1 METMGIEDIC
11 NYLEISSTIGTAG
24 QPTADQF
31 AEIAAAGYEVV
42 VNLALSDST
51 NALSQERE
59 LVEGRGMIYIHIPVV
74 WEDPSEA
81 DLAAFFA
88 AMDRYSG
95 RRVFVHCVLNYR
107 VSIFVML
114 YRVLQLG
121 QDVEAA
127 WQSVRQIWE
136 PNDIWLRFADGAVE
150 RREVGAEN

>member
-1 METMGIEDIC
+1 MGIEDIC
-11 NYLEISSTIGTAG
+11 NYLEISNTIGTAG

-31 AEIAAAGYEVV
+31 ADIAAAGYEVV

-51 NALSQERE
+51 NALPQERD
-59 LVEGRGMIYIHIPVV
+59 LVEGRGMIYVHIPVV
-74 WEDPSEA
+74 WESPTEA
-81 DLAAFFA
+81 DLVEFFA
-88 AMDRYSG
+88 TMDTYSG
-95 RRVFVHCVLNYR
+95 RKVFVHCVLNYR

-127 WQSVRQIWE
+127 RQSVRQIWE
-136 PNDIWLRFADGAVE
+136 PNDIWLCFTDRAVE